1 MLTYNVSQIASCCST
16 RNTISTQSSS
26 AHVEERNQELWE
38 PWSKIVSDWFQQKTI
53 KVILI
58 GPFKFARERLN
69 VWRVWGVSGFSLRIV
84 EVNKTGR
91 FFISA
96 IPKQHLHN

>member
-1 MLTYNVSQIASCCST
+1 MYPKLPVVAQPV
-16 RNTISTQSSS
+16 TQSRPRALLRMYRREIKNSGNPGARLS
-26 AHVEERNQELWE
+26 LIGF
-38 PWSKIVSDWFQQKTI
+38 SKKTI

-84 EVNKTGR
+84 EVHKTGR

-96 IPKQHLHN
+96 IQKQHLHN